1 MLTDIDAEAVD
12 KLIRESTRTQ
22 QKQSKQF
29 GQNTGTSNLD
39 KVISE
44 ELREFNKLKP
54 IIDVMCSKALKERH
68 WRQIKQVIGA
78 DGDFKELSLHDVKN
92 LLNIN
97 DLDNMKLLKENIDK
111 AKKQDRLENIL
122 ADMQK
127 QWTEVRFELK
137 SFKDSDIPILVGQ
150 NIEAL

>member
-1 MLTDIDAEAVD
+1 
-12 KLIRESTRTQ
+12 
-22 QKQSKQF
+22 
-29 GQNTGTSNLD
+29 LD

-97 DLDNMKLLKENIDK
+97 DLENMKLLKENIDK